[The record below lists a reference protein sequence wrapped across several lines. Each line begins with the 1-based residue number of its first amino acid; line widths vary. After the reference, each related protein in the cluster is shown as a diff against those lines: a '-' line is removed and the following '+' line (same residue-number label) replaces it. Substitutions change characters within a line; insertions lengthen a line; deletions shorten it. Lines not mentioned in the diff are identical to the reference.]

1 MPKKPRMRAGIIIT
15 IIRTMITITM
25 VTITP
30 IIITSMVKAALA
42 ATITVTT
49 TSTITA
55 TAITT
60 MATNAKAKAEQ
71 ANGALPLLA
80 WLSPAFP
87 VGSFAYSHGI
97 EWAFE
102 SGDVTN
108 AKSAETWIEDL
119 LECGG
124 PWSDA
129 VLLAAAY
136 RTVNAKDYDGLR
148 DVSEF
153 AAALAPSRE
162 RKLETMAQGEA
173 FMNAVGAAWKNKA
186 FEKCAEAAGKEV
198 AYPVAVGI
206 AAGAHEIPLRVTLE
220 SYLLAIV
227 SNFVSAAVRLIP
239 LGQTDGIRIV
249 ARLMPRVREIA
260 LRAEKS
266 SLDDVGGAALRS
278 DIASMK
284 HETQYT
290 RLFRS

>member
-1 MPKKPRMRAGIIIT
+1 MP
-15 IIRTMITITM
+15 
-25 VTITP
+25 
-30 IIITSMVKAALA
+30 
-42 ATITVTT
+42 
-49 TSTITA
+49 
-55 TAITT
+55 
-60 MATNAKAKAEQ
+60 TNAKVKAKTE
-71 ANGALPLLA
+71 NGTLPLLA

-102 SGDVTN
+102 AGDVTD
-108 AKSAETWIEDL
+108 AKSAERWIIDL

-129 VLLAAAY
+129 VLLAATHRA
-136 RTVNAKDYDGLR
+136 VSAKEYDTLR
-148 DVSEF
+148 SVTEF
-153 AAALAPSRE
+153 AAALAPSKE

-173 FMNAVGAAWKNKA
+173 FMNSVNAAWPNKPL
-186 FEKCAEAAGKEV
+186 EKITATVGREV

-206 AAGAHEIPLRVTLE
+206 ASAAHEISLRVTLE
-220 SYLLAIV
+220 SYLLAMV

-249 ARLMPRVREIA
+249 ANLTPLAREVA
-260 LRAEKS
+260 ARAEKS
-266 SLDDVGGAALRS
+266 TIDDAGGAAIRS